1 MQVDGLATL
10 RSFQWLPAT
19 VSQNSRSVSQSQRPE
34 FLLLALQRWLNIVL
48 DLLAA
53 GIAVSLITL
62 AIALRGSV
70 SGGQIGMA
78 LNVVLVANTTLLKL
92 VESWTGLEVALGA
105 VARVRALEREVE
117 PEDVVGETFSL
128 VDNWPTR
135 GEIEITD
142 ITAVYK

>member
-1 MQVDGLATL
+1 M
-10 RSFQWLPAT
+10 
-19 VSQNSRSVSQSQRPE
+19 
-34 FLLLALQRWLNIVL
+34 L